1 MDTNQSRVTV
11 FCASSTRA
19 DPRFAS
25 AAGRLGRLLADHG
38 YTIVYGGG
46 AVGSMGALA
55 DGVLAAGGRV
65 VGVLPQFMQELEWG
79 HRGLT
84 ELHLVSTMHERKRLM
99 LEGSCAAIALPGGSG
114 TFEETLEAITWKRL
128 GLFLGAIVLV
138 DQGGYYRP
146 LIAQLERAI
155 DESFMDRRHG
165 AMWTV
170 VPDVDQVPAAI
181 RDDPG
186 WSAAARSFATG

>member
-1 MDTNQSRVTV
+1 MRNENNHVTV

-19 DPRFAS
+19 DPAYAG
-25 AAGRLGRLLADHG
+25 AAGRLGALLAEAG

-55 DGVLAAGGRV
+55 DGALAAGGRV

-79 HRGLT
+79 HRGLS
-84 ELHLVSTMHERKRLM
+84 ELHLVATMHERKRLM
-99 LEGSCAAIALPGGSG
+99 LQGSRAAIALPGGSG

-138 DQGGYYRP
+138 DQGGYYQP
-146 LIAQLERAI
+146 LLAQLQRAI
-155 DESFMDRRHG
+155 DESFMDPRHA

-170 VPDVDQVPAAI
+170 VASVEAVPQAI
-181 RDDPG
+181 REAPG
-186 WSAAARSFATG
+186 WDASARSFATG